1 MTDGF
6 DIDFNA
12 NNRNS
17 ISSQTSKEDVT
28 LSDPGNCDAL
38 GLESTFEKVLDFT
51 YERGSKVE
59 IELDRDIGLLPSC
72 LEVCARRGSECLGKI
87 MKEFLA

>member
-17 ISSQTSKEDVT
+17 IQTNKEDVT

-38 GLESTFEKVLDFT
+38 GLESTFEKVRHFT
-51 YERGSKVE
+51 YDRGNKVE

-72 LEVCARRGSECLGKI
+72 LEVCARRGSECLGK
-87 MKEFLA
+87 F